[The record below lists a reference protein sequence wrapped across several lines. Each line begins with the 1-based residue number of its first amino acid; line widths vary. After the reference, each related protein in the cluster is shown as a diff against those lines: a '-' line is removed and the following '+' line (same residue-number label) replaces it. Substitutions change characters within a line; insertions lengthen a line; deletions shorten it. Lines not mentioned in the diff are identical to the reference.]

1 MRLARGQYSISEV
14 QLARIL
20 ESTNATSESYWERC
34 LNMENIDKLVEH
46 S

>member
-20 ESTNATSESYWERC
+20 ESTNATSESYCERC
-34 LNMENIDKLVEH
+34 FNMENIDKLVEH